1 MLQIIGKNYILKTVN
16 FISWHWLLKGLGPL
30 RTNFPPWQLRP
41 ETKVSNSFKCL
52 KGELNMKTIG
62 RHVISE
68 LWGCDLTKL
77 NDMNKIER
85 IFVDAALRSGAEVRE
100 VAFHKFAPQG
110 VSGVVII
117 SESHLTIHSFPEH
130 GYASI
135 DVYTCGNLDPNV
147 AANYIADALNA
158 QTKETFE
165 IPRGMGPVA
174 VRRIQAM

>member
-1 MLQIIGKNYILKTVN
+1 M
-16 FISWHWLLKGLGPL
+16 
-30 RTNFPPWQLRP
+30 
-41 ETKVSNSFKCL
+41 E
-52 KGELNMKTIG
+52 TIG

-68 LWGCDLTKL
+68 LWGCDLTIL
-77 NDMNKIER
+77 NNVNQIEQ

-100 VAFHKFAPQG
+100 VTFHKFAPQG

-135 DVYTCGNLDPNV
+135 DVYTCGDLNPIV
-147 AANYIADALNA
+147 AVEYIAEALNA
-158 QTKETFE
+158 RKREHIE

-174 VRRIQAM
+174 VRNVFAKAL

>member
-1 MLQIIGKNYILKTVN
+1 MD
-16 FISWHWLLKGLGPL
+16 
-30 RTNFPPWQLRP
+30 
-41 ETKVSNSFKCL
+41 
-52 KGELNMKTIG
+52 TIG

-68 LWGCDLTKL
+68 LWGCDLSKL
-77 NDMNKIER
+77 NDVNQIEQ

-135 DVYTCGNLDPNV
+135 DVYTCGDLDPNI
-147 AANYIADALNA
+147 AADYIAEALNA
-158 QTKETFE
+158 RTREHIE

-174 VRRIQAM
+174 VSHVLAKAL

>member
-1 MLQIIGKNYILKTVN
+1 M
-16 FISWHWLLKGLGPL
+16 
-30 RTNFPPWQLRP
+30 
-41 ETKVSNSFKCL
+41 ET
-52 KGELNMKTIG
+52 MG

-68 LWGCDLTKL
+68 LWGCNFDKL
-77 NDMNKIER
+77 NSMESIEK
-85 IFVDAALRSGAEVRE
+85 IFVEAALKSGAEIRE

-147 AANYIADALNA
+147 AADYIANALGA
-158 QTKETFE
+158 KKIETIE
-165 IPRGMGPVA
+165 IPRGMGSVQ
-174 VRRIQAM
+174 VKKQEVISI

>member
-1 MLQIIGKNYILKTVN
+1 M
-16 FISWHWLLKGLGPL
+16 
-30 RTNFPPWQLRP
+30 
-41 ETKVSNSFKCL
+41 ET
-52 KGELNMKTIG
+52 MG

-68 LWGCDLTKL
+68 LWGCDFEKL
-77 NDMNKIER
+77 NNLVGIEQ

-135 DVYTCGNLDPNV
+135 DVYTCGDMDPNI
-147 AANYIADALNA
+147 AANYIAEALGA
-158 QTKETFE
+158 ETRE
-165 IPRGMGPVA
+165 NIELPRGMGPIRVGEA
-174 VRRIQAM
+174 KERSITVN

>member
-1 MLQIIGKNYILKTVN
+1 M
-16 FISWHWLLKGLGPL
+16 
-30 RTNFPPWQLRP
+30 
-41 ETKVSNSFKCL
+41 ET
-52 KGELNMKTIG
+52 MG

-68 LWGCDLTKL
+68 LWGCDFEKL
-77 NDMNKIER
+77 NNLVKIEQ

-135 DVYTCGNLDPNV
+135 DVYTCGDLDPNI
-147 AANYIADALNA
+147 AANYIADALGA
-158 QTKETFE
+158 ETRE
-165 IPRGMGPVA
+165 NVELPRGMGPIRVGEA
-174 VRRIQAM
+174 KAF